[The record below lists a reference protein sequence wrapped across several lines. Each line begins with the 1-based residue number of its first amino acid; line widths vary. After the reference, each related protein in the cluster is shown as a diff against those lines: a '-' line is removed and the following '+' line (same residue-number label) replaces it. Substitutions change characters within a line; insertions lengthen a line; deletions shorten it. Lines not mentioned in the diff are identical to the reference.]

1 MCSLCQDSQ
10 ELLRRIETPQKYP
23 KIINVPGAPL
33 RLDVPVAN
41 PKTCL
46 GNLAIP
52 LALVQNR
59 EKALN
64 DELSKLDLRQTLQT
78 VLDTLRNDLQGLG
91 DNLTQQLKN
100 LNTAVTQTAD
110 RVLEAIGTAQ
120 MSATSLSSLFNEA
133 DAAGSQVTLKEVDFA
148 VRCLLSHPR

>member
-1 MCSLCQDSQ
+1 
-10 ELLRRIETPQKYP
+10 
-23 KIINVPGAPL
+23 
-33 RLDVPVAN
+33 
-41 PKTCL
+41 
-46 GNLAIP
+46 
-52 LALVQNR
+52 
-59 EKALN
+59 
-64 DELSKLDLRQTLQT
+64 LRQTLQT

-100 LNTAVTQTAD
+100 LNTTVTQTAD